1 MQASMTSRIMKAV
14 LVTVGTLSVGLG
26 VLGIFLPLLPTTVF
40 LLLAAACYARSS
52 DRFYL
57 WLINHRWL
65 GSYIRNHY
73 EGRGM
78 RRRDKVITLIVLWA
92 GIAATAIWSVE
103 SLWIRL
109 VLLAIACGVT
119 LHVARLKAFEE
130 TVSTSKLEARG

>member
-1 MQASMTSRIMKAV
+1 MHPILGSARRLAFYLLAWLLIG
-14 LVTVGTLSVGLG
+14 LLLSVGLG

-57 WLINHRWL
+57 WLVNHRWL
-65 GSYIRNHY
+65 GTYIRNHY

-78 RRRDKVITLIVLWA
+78 RRRDKVVTLVALWA
-92 GIAATAIWSVE
+92 GIGATAIWSVD

-109 VLLAIACGVT
+109 VLLAIASSVTEMPWSPCGI
-119 LHVARLKAFEE
+119 AAIW
-130 TVSTSKLEARG
+130 

>member
-1 MQASMTSRIMKAV
+1 MTSRLMKAL
-14 LVTVGTLSVGLG
+14 LVTLGTLSVALG
-26 VLGIFLPLLPTTVF
+26 VLGIFLPLLPTTIF

-65 GSYIRNHY
+65 GRYIRNHY

-78 RRRDKVITLIVLWA
+78 SRRDKILTLVALWT
-92 GIAATAIWSVE
+92 GIGATAIWSVE

-109 VLLAIACGVT
+109 LLVGIALAVT
-119 LHVARLKAFEE
+119 MHVARLKVFEE
-130 TVSTSKLEARG
+130 TGSNQKAEVRS

>member
-1 MQASMTSRIMKAV
+1 MTTRLMKAL
-14 LVTVGTLSVGLG
+14 LVTLGTISVGLG

-57 WLINHRWL
+57 WLVNHRWL
-65 GSYIRNHY
+65 GTYIRNHY

-78 RRRDKVITLIVLWA
+78 KRRDKVVTLIALWA
-92 GIAATAIWSVE
+92 GIGATAIWSVE

-109 VLLAIACGVT
+109 VLLGIATAVT
-119 LHVARLKAFEE
+119 MHVAKLKAFEE
-130 TVSTSKLEARG
+130 TGSSSKVEVRS

>member
-1 MQASMTSRIMKAV
+1 MTSRLMKAL
-14 LVTVGTLSVGLG
+14 LVTLGTLSVGLG

-52 DRFYL
+52 DRFYF

-78 RRRDKVITLIVLWA
+78 RRRDKVVTLIALWA
-92 GIAATAIWSVE
+92 GIGATAIWSVE
-103 SLWIRL
+103 AIWLRVVL
-109 VLLAIACGVT
+109 VGIALAVT
-119 LHVARLKAFEE
+119 IHVAKLKAFEE
-130 TVSTSKLEARG
+130 SNEKVGVRS

>member
-1 MQASMTSRIMKAV
+1 MKAV
-14 LVTVGTLSVGLG
+14 LVTVGSLSVGLG

-57 WLINHRWL
+57 WLVNHRWL
-65 GSYIRNHY
+65 GAYIRNHY

-78 RRRDKVITLIVLWA
+78 RRRDKIVTLVALWI
-92 GIAATAIWSVE
+92 GIGATAIWSVE
-103 SLWIRL
+103 ALWIRML
-109 VLLAIACGVT
+109 LLAIASGVT

-130 TVSTSKLEARG
+130 IGSRSKAEVRS

>member
-1 MQASMTSRIMKAV
+1 MKAL

-52 DRFYL
+52 DRFYH

-78 RRRDKVITLIVLWA
+78 RRRDKIITLIALWA
-92 GIAATAIWSVE
+92 GIGATAMLSVE
-103 SLWIRL
+103 AAWIRV
-109 VLLAIACGVT
+109 VLAGIAIAVT
-119 LHVARLKAFEE
+119 AHVVKLKAYVEDP
-130 TVSTSKLEARG
+130 TSSKLEVRS

>member
-1 MQASMTSRIMKAV
+1 MKAL

-78 RRRDKVITLIVLWA
+78 RRRDKVITLIALWA
-92 GIAATAIWSVE
+92 GIGATAIWSVE
-103 SLWIRL
+103 AAWIRV
-109 VLLAIACGVT
+109 VLAGIAIAVT
-119 LHVARLKAFEE
+119 AHIVRLPAFVE
-130 TVSTSKLEARG
+130 SGSSQNSEARS

>member
-1 MQASMTSRIMKAV
+1 MKAL

-78 RRRDKVITLIVLWA
+78 RRRDKVITLIALWA
-92 GIAATAIWSVE
+92 GIGATVIWSVDT
-103 SLWIRL
+103 LWIRL
-109 VLLAIACGVT
+109 VLLGIASGVT
-119 LHVARLKAFEE
+119 LHVARLKIFEE
-130 TVSTSKLEARG
+130 TGSSSKLEVRS